1 MSVHR
6 YAVGYAVGYS
16 VAYSVA
22 YTVLSS
28 ATPFATPF
36 DYTDTPLA
44 TPLDPLIPIPS
55 TIIKIYKNSELLFST
70 TDFNRL
76 SHAQNKIIA
85 SDLDAQYFSRVLPTR
100 PHPAQRPLGE

>member
-1 MSVHR
+1 MLVYS
-6 YAVGYAVGYS
+6 YS
-16 VAYSVA
+16 VAYSV
-22 YTVLSS
+22 LSL

-36 DYTDTPLA
+36 DYTDTPLATPLA